1 MFKTSIEHIIVVFVI
16 SFLAYAC
23 SNQPSKEA
31 LGKEIVLKLT
41 PSHENPRNSEGDF
54 IQLKDGSILFV
65 YTYFTEGTSDNA
77 KAHLAGRFSYDD
89 GQTWTEEDVI
99 IIANEGEMNT
109 MSVSLLRLKGGKIA
123 LFYLRKNSETDCI
136 PFMRISSD
144 EAKSWSEPIRCLPT
158 DGYHVVNNDR
168 LLQLQNERL
177 IYPTALHTTPDWK
190 YGTVFSYYSDD
201 LGKTWNQSQQVPNP
215 KNIVLQ
221 EPGIV
226 ALGED
231 KLMLFCRTESGV
243 QYVSFSENQGQTW
256 SEIEPSTIRSPLSPA
271 SIKRIPETGDLIL
284 VWNNNYTSGRDAGK
298 RTPYN
303 LAISKDDGKSWGKVK
318 TIESDPAGWYCY
330 TAISFT
336 DTHILLGYCAGNTKI
351 NNGLSTTHITRLSM
365 EWIYKDTTSN
375 PFVISDSDK
384 VVLGCKDENTQIR
397 YTLDGSLPSETSGT
411 LYKNPISITKIAL
424 LNMVAYT
431 NGKIRSGIV
440 STQIGSHI
448 FQNPQQIP
456 HKLKQGIEYQYFIG
470 KFNRTN
476 NFNTL
481 EPIRQG
487 SVSNFSLLNNS
498 SDENFGYIFKGYIK
512 IPKDGH
518 YTFYLT
524 SNDGSKLYLNDQLV
538 IDNDGAHGVSTRDS
552 AASLRKGFHKIRIAY
567 FQAGG
572 GKELRV
578 SWKEAGLIKEEIPET
593 NLFQ

>member
-1 MFKTSIEHIIVVFVI
+1 MFKSSIEHIIVVFVI
-16 SFLAYAC
+16 FFLGYGC
-23 SNQPSKEA
+23 SNESSKEE
-31 LGKEIVLKLT
+31 LGKEIVLKLK

-65 YTYFTEGTSDNA
+65 YTYFTEGTSDHA

-89 GQTWTEEDVI
+89 GQTWTKKDVI
-99 IIANEGEMNT
+99 IIENEGEMNI
-109 MSVSLLRLKGGKIA
+109 MSVSLLRMKGGKIA

-201 LGKTWNQSQQVPNP
+201 LGKTWKQSQQVPNP

-336 DTHILLGYCAGNTKI
+336 DTHILLGHCAGNTKI

-365 EWIYKDTTSN
+365 DWIYKDSTSN
-375 PFVISDSDK
+375 PFVISDNEN
-384 VVLGCKDENTQIR
+384 VVLGCEDVNAQIR

-440 STQIGSHI
+440 SIQIGSHI
-448 FQNPQQIP
+448 FQNPQKIP